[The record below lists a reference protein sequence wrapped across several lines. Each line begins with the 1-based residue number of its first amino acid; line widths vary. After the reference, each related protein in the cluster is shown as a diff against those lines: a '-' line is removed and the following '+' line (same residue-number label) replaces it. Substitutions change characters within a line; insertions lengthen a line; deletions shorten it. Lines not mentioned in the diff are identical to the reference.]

1 MKSINEIR
9 QDAEK
14 AVVYAGSVFVVL
26 VLIFIA
32 VCLFLITVFGLQ
44 ELAYRLN

>member
-1 MKSINEIR
+1 MKTIEEVR
-9 QDAEK
+9 EETRK
-14 AVVYAGSVFVVL
+14 VVTYAASAFLVL
-26 VLIFIA
+26 VLMFIA